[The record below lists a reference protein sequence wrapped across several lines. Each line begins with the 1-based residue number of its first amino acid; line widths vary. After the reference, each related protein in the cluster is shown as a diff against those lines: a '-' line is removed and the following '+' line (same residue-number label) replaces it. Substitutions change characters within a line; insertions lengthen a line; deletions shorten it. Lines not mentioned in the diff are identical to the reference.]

1 MTEQL
6 NNNSTPE
13 ERTDNFLS
21 PFYTTWTGKSD
32 GPIPSLSFFFFT
44 WKRLKI
50 VPVGEFLKDFVN
62 RIPLLVTVIL
72 EQWVA
77 NIT

>member
-1 MTEQL
+1 MV
-6 NNNSTPE
+6 P
-13 ERTDNFLS
+13 FLVY
-21 PFYTTWTGKSD
+21 P
-32 GPIPSLSFFFFT
+32 FFFFT